1 MRARILYG
9 LYKSAEDPMTVDEIA
24 AEFNLPVDAV
34 SDVPAIVEARRGRSG
49 TGSTSRTRRADAPH

>member
-9 LYKSAEDPMTVDEIA
+9 LYMSAEDPMTVDEIA

-34 SDVPAIVEARRGRSG
+34 SDVPVSVEA
-49 TGSTSRTRRADAPH
+49 